1 MGGMGVGGGNG
12 SVTSDLRSGGI
23 VVERIEISGEEED
36 EMDALMGAASA
47 SATPMPAAAAAEG
60 GRGGTGRN
68 GTGRSRGRPRGGG
81 RGGMSLSVPEGK
93 DRLVMGAGVQSMDTG
108 TRMRESSTK
117 RDRVRSASS
126 EEHDGGANSGFAT
139 PRLEEEEAGRRTP
152 KRAVPLFCSAS
163 AEKGRKVL
171 SIHQIHPPSVP
182 MDGGRI
188 NYADLIDLPVYRQP
202 RNGGLGGQRWQHSMD
217 ETRTIEAIMRQETT
231 PREAREEVLSFL
243 RDCSVEGDLDSLG
256 LTELIYAMVVVR

>member
-1 MGGMGVGGGNG
+1 
-12 SVTSDLRSGGI
+12 
-23 VVERIEISGEEED
+23 
-36 EMDALMGAASA
+36 
-47 SATPMPAAAAAEG
+47 
-60 GRGGTGRN
+60 
-68 GTGRSRGRPRGGG
+68 
-81 RGGMSLSVPEGK
+81 
-93 DRLVMGAGVQSMDTG
+93 MDTG
-108 TRMRESSTK
+108 AQTRESSTK

-139 PRLEEEEAGRRTP
+139 PRSGEEEAGRRTP
-152 KRAVPLFCSAS
+152 KRAVPLFRPAS
-163 AEKGRKVL
+163 AGRGRKVL
-171 SIHQIHPPSVP
+171 SAHRIHPPSVP

-188 NYADLIDLPVYRQP
+188 NYADLVDLPVYRQP

-256 LTELIYAMVVVR
+256 LTELIYAMVVARQRLHGLLAERGEGQGKGEGHG